1 MYSRV
6 VRVITLCLCM
16 SHTRGF
22 TLSTM
27 VLHMKYSNLSVKSMD
42 TLILLFSLYTHS
54 LNLHHLMMK
63 PHMTRVRFVILYTLR
78 PTIVFIFNVSG
89 EPNYKAL

>member
-1 MYSRV
+1 
-6 VRVITLCLCM
+6 M

-54 LNLHHLMMK
+54 LNLHRLMMK
-63 PHMTRVRFVILYTLR
+63 PHMTRVRFVILYMYTLR

-89 EPNYKAL
+89 ESNYKAL